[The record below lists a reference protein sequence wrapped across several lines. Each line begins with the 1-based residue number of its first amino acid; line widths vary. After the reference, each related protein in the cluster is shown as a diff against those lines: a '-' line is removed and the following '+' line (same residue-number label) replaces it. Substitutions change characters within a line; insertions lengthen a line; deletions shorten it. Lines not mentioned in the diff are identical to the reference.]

1 MGNESDVRRARK
13 GAEDNLAVLETLS
26 GAVESSADSEL
37 KHLLAG
43 ISRRRSDQTLRLL
56 DWVNR
61 HEVAGPELDTPAES
75 GRVSQADSQKANLSQ
90 NNGDV
95 AISRPATAADGVPV
109 LARRDVTPELVQ
121 FTVPRPQDFNFVAG
135 QSVKVGVGGV
145 QRSFSLVSAP
155 CEPVLEFFVE
165 LVPGGQMSE
174 QLRRMRVGERITL
187 GPPKGGLRFDPGFP
201 NHLMVSTVTGI
212 NPFIS
217 ILRDYIHQGRT
228 GHRFHLLQGASYQNE
243 FGYREELERLAAA
256 HPEFITYVPTVS
268 RPDEPA
274 NQGWAGETGRV
285 DTKVVEYL
293 RRTGLDSGS
302 TQAYACGH
310 SGMLDAVER
319 QLAPLGF
326 QLRTENYD

>member
-1 MGNESDVRRARK
+1 MANESDIRRARK

-26 GAVESSADSEL
+26 GAAESSADGEL

-56 DWVNR
+56 DWVKR
-61 HEVAGPELDTPAES
+61 HEVAGPVLDAPTNP
-75 GRVSQADSQKANLSQ
+75 GRVSQVETA
-90 NNGDV
+90 GDAAV
-95 AISRPATAADGVPV
+95 SRPTTAADGVPV
-109 LARRDVTPELVQ
+109 LARRDVTPELIQ

-135 QSVKVGVGGV
+135 QSVKVGIGGV
-145 QRSFSLVSAP
+145 RRSFSLASAP
-155 CEPVLEFFVE
+155 HEPVLEFFVE

-174 QLRRMRVGERITL
+174 QLRRMRVGEQVTL

-217 ILRDYIHQGRT
+217 ILRDYLHQGRT

-243 FGYREELERLAAA
+243 FGYGEELERLAAA
-256 HPEFITYVPTVS
+256 HPEIITYIPTVS

-274 NQGWAGETGRV
+274 NQGWSGENGRV

-293 RRTGLDSGS
+293 RQSGLDSGS

-326 QLRTENYD
+326 QLRMENYD